1 MGVEDQV
8 NSPGFRSCYL
18 RDTEPDRCLSQL
30 VHIILFA
37 RAAALSL
44 TRNLIAMCVAYY
56 NFAVFFLKDIILKEH
71 SSWLL
76 YRAQLI
82 HVLVLGFI
90 RVINVACKYIGL
102 L

>member
-56 NFAVFFLKDIILKEH
+56 NFAFFSFEGHHFK
-71 SSWLL
+71 
-76 YRAQLI
+76 RTQQLA
-82 HVLVLGFI
+82 
-90 RVINVACKYIGL
+90 VI
-102 L
+102 